1 VPVFAP
7 PNELGFQAS
16 IEAFN
21 GRWQQKLW
29 ARFWDPDLTAL
40 QERSAGY
47 VGASRRRAVARIE
60 PAPPRSSFPIDR
72 VIDLAAP
79 PSAPTADPGD
89 AESSAK
95 RNARRMAFAPPVRR
109 PIS

>member
-60 PAPPRSSFPIDR
+60 PAPPRSSCAHRGSRRRRELGKAECPPNGIR
-72 VIDLAAP
+72 AAGP
-79 PSAPTADPGD
+79 PAHLVTNGPALSRST
-89 AESSAK
+89 
-95 RNARRMAFAPPVRR
+95 M
-109 PIS
+109 